1 MGRCNVIKASTSR
14 CLLFQEEVLWNCAD
28 PVSLAFLVHDSIEWL
43 VRIDPRFNGA
53 TNFLLS
59 PLNASSLVS
68 PLYSNFTLSR
78 HSYPRTWF
86 IEPSKKKIPFQ
97 KIIILDFIFEF
108 VLKKVSSYFLF
119 SLFDIVTLK
128 LVILRKRKDR
138 WKVNRTPVWK
148 MENEQ
153 EWKIEDRP
161 KTKECWKMV
170 RARWKII
177 RSEVSWKMGEWW
189 GTGAGFIVDDRT
201 MCQWPCGRGWCSRKT
216 RNYSAARYRFVCV
229 LARKKS
235 WPAFWRSPPILP
247 AVHVD
252 VPFTHSNEPPP
263 RGPRST
269 SCRSTSSLH
278 RGGDRKNRRR
288 RSNKIFARWIP
299 PFFHV
304 LNPYRDSL
312 RKDFY

>member
-59 PLNASSLVS
+59 PLNGSSFVS

-97 KIIILDFIFEF
+97 KIIILDFIFELSVEESF
-108 VLKKVSSYFLF
+108 KKPFSSIGRILFYLENTFPIHNNSPILLRYFLF

-148 MENEQ
+148 MSRNGRSKIGQKRKSVGRWFEQ
-153 EWKIEDRP
+153 DEK
-161 KTKECWKMV
+161 
-170 RARWKII
+170 
-177 RSEVSWKMGEWW
+177 
-189 GTGAGFIVDDRT
+189 
-201 MCQWPCGRGWCSRKT
+201 
-216 RNYSAARYRFVCV
+216 
-229 LARKKS
+229 
-235 WPAFWRSPPILP
+235 
-247 AVHVD
+247 
-252 VPFTHSNEPPP
+252 
-263 RGPRST
+263 
-269 SCRSTSSLH
+269 
-278 RGGDRKNRRR
+278 
-288 RSNKIFARWIP
+288 
-299 PFFHV
+299 
-304 LNPYRDSL
+304 
-312 RKDFY
+312 

>member
-1 MGRCNVIKASTSR
+1 M
-14 CLLFQEEVLWNCAD
+14 
-28 PVSLAFLVHDSIEWL
+28 
-43 VRIDPRFNGA
+43 
-53 TNFLLS
+53 
-59 PLNASSLVS
+59 
-68 PLYSNFTLSR
+68 
-78 HSYPRTWF
+78 
-86 IEPSKKKIPFQ
+86 
-97 KIIILDFIFEF
+97 
-108 VLKKVSSYFLF
+108 LKKVSSYFLF

-128 LVILRKRKDR
+128 LVILRKRKTILEKWTEHR
-138 WKVNRTPVWK
+138 FGKWAG
-148 MENEQ
+148 M
-153 EWKIEDRP
+153 EDRRSA
-161 KTKECWKMV
+161 KNERVLEDGSSKM
-170 RARWKII
+170 KNNK
-177 RSEVSWKMGEWW
+177 EVSWKMGEWW

>member
-59 PLNASSLVS
+59 PLNASSFVS

-78 HSYPRTWF
+78 HSYSRTWF

-148 MENEQ
+148 MSRNGRSKIGQKRKSVGRWFEQ
-153 EWKIEDRP
+153 DEK
-161 KTKECWKMV
+161 
-170 RARWKII
+170 
-177 RSEVSWKMGEWW
+177 
-189 GTGAGFIVDDRT
+189 
-201 MCQWPCGRGWCSRKT
+201 
-216 RNYSAARYRFVCV
+216 
-229 LARKKS
+229 
-235 WPAFWRSPPILP
+235 
-247 AVHVD
+247 
-252 VPFTHSNEPPP
+252 
-263 RGPRST
+263 
-269 SCRSTSSLH
+269 
-278 RGGDRKNRRR
+278 
-288 RSNKIFARWIP
+288 
-299 PFFHV
+299 
-304 LNPYRDSL
+304 
-312 RKDFY
+312 